1 MKNPFV
7 PFLNQRYTNEVSD
20 QINQL
25 AESHNLS
32 VNVIPDGVG
41 NIDID
46 DNRVNVWVDR
56 DTASIYKI
64 TFG

>member
-1 MKNPFV
+1 MNNPFQ
-7 PFLNQRYTNEVSD
+7 PFLNQQYDVVAD
-20 QINQL
+20 QINVL
-25 AESHNLS
+25 AEEHKLN

-46 DNRVNVWVDR
+46 DDRVNIWVNQNSG
-56 DTASIYKI
+56 SIYKI